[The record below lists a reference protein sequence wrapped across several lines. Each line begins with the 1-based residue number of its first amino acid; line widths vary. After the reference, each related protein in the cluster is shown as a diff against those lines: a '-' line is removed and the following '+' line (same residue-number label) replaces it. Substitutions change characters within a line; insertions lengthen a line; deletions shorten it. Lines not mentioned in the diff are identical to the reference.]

1 MDAARGVK
9 GQGRPL
15 YAGPWNND
23 GAREPAAGGPDAR
36 GKTFCLLL
44 GRLPKVSRRKGG
56 TVRPGNIDTAGG
68 VIAGRLEGSDEVDT
82 GIGERSYS

>member
-1 MDAARGVK
+1 MDAAK
-9 GQGRPL
+9 AAMGQGWPF
-15 YAGPWNND
+15 AAAPWSND

-56 TVRPGNIDTAGG
+56 TVRPGNTKKRMAIGLVHASWTAGICP
-68 VIAGRLEGSDEVDT
+68 VDCDE
-82 GIGERSYS
+82 Y

>member
-15 YAGPWNND
+15 YTGPWSND
-23 GAREPAAGGPDAR
+23 GTREVEAQRDPDAR

-44 GRLPKVSRRKGG
+44 
-56 TVRPGNIDTAGG
+56 AGPA
-68 VIAGRLEGSDEVDT
+68 IRASAKSEPP
-82 GIGERSYS
+82 

>member
-1 MDAARGVK
+1 MESLWKGANRMDAARGVK

-15 YAGPWNND
+15 YAGPWSND
-23 GAREPAAGGPDAR
+23 GAREPDEVGPDAR

-56 TVRPGNIDTAGG
+56 TVQPGNT
-68 VIAGRLEGSDEVDT
+68 
-82 GIGERSYS
+82 